1 MHAVNENFEL
11 RCGHN
16 NNNNNNAYFVAC
28 NVVNVVFIKINKTHM
43 TTLKRDLKS
52 LRTFIQ
58 FHRVLKLSR
67 S

>member
-28 NVVNVVFIKINKTHM
+28 NVVNVVLVKNK
-43 TTLKRDLKS
+43 
-52 LRTFIQ
+52 
-58 FHRVLKLSR
+58 
-67 S
+67 